1 MDNKDL
7 FQKVANG
14 YDCAEVD
21 NYITSLKAEYK
32 KVFEYAKTIKA
43 QNEKLMAIC
52 RTHSDENKALKASG
66 ASPVAGVQSSD
77 PAVLASFDRIKKLS
91 EEIIKENAVLRA
103 KISK

>member
-14 YDCAEVD
+14 YDCAAVD
-21 NYITSLKAEYK
+21 NYISLLRAEYK
-32 KVFEYAKTIKA
+32 KVFDYTKTLKA

-52 RTHSDENKALKASG
+52 RMHSDENKALKAGGSAPAAG
-66 ASPVAGVQSSD
+66 AHSAD
-77 PAVLASFDRIKKLS
+77 PAILASFDKIKKLS